1 MKQLRRQ
8 LSDIA
13 EDVTAFNCDVIVQV
27 PRTDDYPWLATLL
40 TKRVTKINPDFE
52 LQMQREIERTE
63 PAKIVLKP
71 AQL

>member
-1 MKQLRRQ
+1 MLFR
-8 LSDIA
+8 S
-13 EDVTAFNCDVIVQV
+13 IVQV

-52 LQMQREIERTE
+52 LQMQREIERTT